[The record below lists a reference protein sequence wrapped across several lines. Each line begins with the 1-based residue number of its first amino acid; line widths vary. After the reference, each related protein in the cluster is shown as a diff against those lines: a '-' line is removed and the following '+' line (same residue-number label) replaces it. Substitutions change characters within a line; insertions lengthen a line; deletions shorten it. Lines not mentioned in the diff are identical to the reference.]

1 MAKIKWNRI
10 AEKNLIRKHGHEV
23 VEREYTQKVRKANS
37 LSSQIDLKDHE
48 EHDWQ
53 PIISPPGSTHAG
65 KIVCNT
71 CNGKWVTW
79 LSKDH
84 VKAILKTN

>member
-1 MAKIKWNRI
+1 MAKINWHRAAQKD
-10 AEKNLIRKHGHEV
+10 LIRKYGHEV
-23 VEREYTQKVRKANS
+23 VEREYTQKVRKSNS
-37 LSSQIDLKDHE
+37 LSIKINLGIHE
-48 EHDWQ
+48 SHDWE

-71 CNGKWVTW
+71 CKGKWVTW

-84 VKAILKTN
+84 VKAITK